1 VVAPSRVSEYSIQGG
16 KLFVHVGNT
25 IKEMIEVEGV
35 FKEQF
40 ED

>member
-1 VVAPSRVSEYSIQGG
+1 
-16 KLFVHVGNT
+16 LFVHVGNT

-40 ED
+40 EDWKTEVDTEEVKKT